1 MEAEFEWVYP
11 TFLIEHGVTMESG
24 SHNLLR
30 SCVRKHVACK
40 LFDGEL
46 IERFFGIERLDDI
59 VAVGPDGPVAVFF
72 VPVSVSIAGE
82 VKPPSGPAFAIAR
95 GL

>member
-1 MEAEFEWVYP
+1 
-11 TFLIEHGVTMESG
+11 MESG